1 MPHNNTL
8 YYEFGPYRLELAQ
21 RVLTRTGEMVALTR
35 KATEILIVLVTNAG
49 QLVEKDEL
57 LKEVWPDT
65 FVEDSNLTQ
74 AIFLLRRTL
83 GDERAEPKY
92 IETVVRR
99 GYRFVANVRAVHAG
113 DNGSDSENGLDGEAA
128 VSPPRTMAVLPF
140 VNATGDSEVEYL
152 ADGLTETFV
161 NNLAR
166 VSKLRVMSRSA
177 VFRYKSKQLDPR
189 VVGRELGVGVVLVG
203 RLTSHR
209 PGISIG
215 LELVE
220 VGSGWQIWGENFECE
235 IKDILEVQD
244 AITRQLLA
252 ALKLK
257 LSGEEEKRVTT
268 RYTESAE
275 AYQAYL
281 EGRYHWSKYTRG
293 GIEKAIIHFR
303 QAIEHDP
310 NYALSY
316 AGIIDCYLRL
326 ATNYLPPEEDLPAFT
341 TSDILSQPQNL
352 ASMNEGSNDAPEVI
366 ESEQKFKLRFE
377 WDWRVAE
384 RERRRASEL
393 KIEYPTAPQ
402 WFYAYQLAKRIF
414 EESAGLSATA
424 NAFDS
429 KLPAQVRCGALSPGE
444 EVQILC
450 AVAREQIAV
459 GNFEAAELVL
469 KSWCPETGWPD
480 LQSLSPH
487 SGADLLLTLGTLIA
501 YLAGSKRVANHKRA
515 EVFLSG
521 AIALFEQLG
530 TKSRSIEAQVE
541 LARSYYKQGLFDL
554 ARDTFSL
561 AISQCPQSEAELKSH
576 CLIFCSVLERDS
588 GRLYDSMAR
597 LLEAENLHVS
607 GLLMRARRDLELATT
622 LKDLAVCES
631 KESYNDRA
639 RVHYGNALYEFEAIG
654 HHRMA
659 AIVENNLGFLL
670 LNVGFHEQS
679 EIHLLRSRRFFDAL
693 SDNLRVAQVNET
705 LTRLYIATER
715 YSLAKQ
721 TIENAVQALELTHGE
736 AVLSEALT
744 TNGIVACRL
753 HRYKDAKKRFE
764 VAYNVSERCGDREG
778 ARRALLSMFEEMRER
793 LDHDELRQIVQKLQR
808 LQSFSEPSPLSA
820 RVEVTISDIGSL
832 INNGNPE

>member
-326 ATNYLPPEEDLPAFT
+326 ATNYLPPEEDLPT
-341 TSDILSQPQNL
+341 PEELPDPRNRRSGDRDNVVQSTEESRDITE
-352 ASMNEGSNDAPEVI
+352 AKV
-366 ESEQKFKLRFE
+366 KLRFE
-377 WDWRVAE
+377 WDWKFAE
-384 RERRRASEL
+384 RERHRAHEL
-393 KIEYPTAPQ
+393 KYGYPTAHQ
-402 WFYAYQLAKRIF
+402 WYAAYRRAKRLF
-414 EESAGLSATA
+414 QQASDVADDGDLVKE
-424 NAFDS
+424 S
-429 KLPAQVRCGALSPGE
+429 KLPAQIVSGDPSDAELL
-444 EVQILC
+444 QILC
-450 AVAREQIAV
+450 AVARGQIAIC
-459 GNFEAAELVL
+459 NYPAAELVL
-469 KSWCPETGWPD
+469 KPWLQNEWPK
-480 LQSLSPH
+480 LSSLTSH
-487 SGADLLLTLGTLIA
+487 AAADLLFTLGLLTTS
-501 YLAGSKRVANHKRA
+501 LATTQSATNGHRRAAALFNGS
-515 EVFLSG
+515 
-521 AIALFEQLG
+521 IALFEHLD
-530 TKSRSIEAQVE
+530 TKSRSVEARIE
-541 LARSYYKQGLFDL
+541 LARCYYRQGFFDL
-554 ARDTFSL
+554 ARETLSTALSELPDDQVEIKSL
-561 AISQCPQSEAELKSH
+561 G
-576 CLIFCSVLERDS
+576 LIYWGMLERDA
-588 GRLYDSMAR
+588 GRVTDAISR
-597 LLEAENLHVS
+597 LKEAAPIVDRAGPFLTVRYHLEAA
-607 GLLMRARRDLELATT
+607 GTA
-622 LKDLAVCES
+622 
-631 KESYNDRA
+631 KEMALGEGQQAYNDEA
-639 RVHYGNALYEFEAIG
+639 KSHYRSALYECEAVG
-654 HHRMA
+654 DHRST
-659 AIVENNLGFLL
+659 AIAENNLGLFLL
-670 LNVGFHEQS
+670 NLEAWA
-679 EIHLLRSRRFFDAL
+679 EAEKHLRRSLRFFEAL
-693 SDNLRVAQVNET
+693 SDSFRRAQVNET
-705 LTRLYIATER
+705 LTRLYIATKD
-715 YSLAKQ
+715 YSLAQ
-721 TIENAVQALELTHGE
+721 HTIEEAIQTLELTDSE

-744 TNGIVACRL
+744 TGGIVASRL
-753 HRYKDAKKRFE
+753 QHFGDAQRRFE
-764 VAYNVSERCGDREG
+764 ASYRVSERCGDREG
-778 ARRALLSMFEEMRER
+778 ARRALLSMFEEMGDR
-793 LDHDELRQIVQKLQR
+793 LHYDELRQTENRLRR
-808 LQSFSEPSPLSA
+808 LQAVSEPSPSA
-820 RVEVTISDIGSL
+820 HRIEQAIAKIQSI
-832 INNGNPE
+832 IEK